1 MILRCQNKKFL
12 DENNISIPKSQL
24 KLLYNEP
31 EILNSNFWSL
41 KQIALEDDNAKQ
53 KVNICYQVLFE
64 NHILI
69 NDVTAKSYFITSCLT
84 KPCKAIS
91 KSTKCKRHS
100 DIYMEWYENDIG
112 RSVLNVEHQVSI
124 EIIEATGNNHC
135 S

>member
-1 MILRCQNKKFL
+1 MILRCQNKKLL

-69 NDVTAKSYFITSCLT
+69 NDVTAKSYL
-84 KPCKAIS
+84 
-91 KSTKCKRHS
+91 
-100 DIYMEWYENDIG
+100 
-112 RSVLNVEHQVSI
+112 
-124 EIIEATGNNHC
+124 
-135 S
+135 